1 MNRWAASGASDPTP
15 EEEAISTRL
24 VSLTARPRLEK
35 RARPW
40 QPHLIALVF
49 SGYRIAVQNALG
61 SAAPMSTFE
70 PTMLKRV

>member
-1 MNRWAASGASDPTP
+1 
-15 EEEAISTRL
+15 
-24 VSLTARPRLEK
+24 
-35 RARPW
+35 
-40 QPHLIALVF
+40 LIALVF